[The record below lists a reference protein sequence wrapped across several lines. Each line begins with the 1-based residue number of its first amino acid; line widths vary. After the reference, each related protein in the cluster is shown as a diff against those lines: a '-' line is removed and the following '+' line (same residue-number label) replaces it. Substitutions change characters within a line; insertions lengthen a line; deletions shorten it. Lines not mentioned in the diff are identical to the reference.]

1 MFDYDSV
8 IFQPCKEWIA
18 DALNTGKSW
27 EDILTLCVSSEEREI
42 KLADLIDE
50 FMWPED
56 LTVRDW
62 LAFVENYKKSHIT
75 VTMAE
80 AEPVIAIDNGIVRN
94 HYPVPVGITSSWEQ
108 YKTYLKTTMSDVS
121 VSNIQKSCTWILNH
135 LSNDTRKTGAIKGLV
150 TGSVQSGKTANMEGL
165 VSMAADYDW
174 NFFIILSGTIDNLR
188 KQTRD
193 RFKKDLRN
201 SEGILWRILDFTSED
216 KKFGAEELKLNPL
229 TGSKNFSHR
238 YVTVCLKN
246 RKRLEKLIDWLYDD
260 PNRTSKLRILVIDD
274 EADQA
279 SINTAEITQ
288 EEEQE
293 RCAINQ
299 LICNLVNGKKSDG
312 GIPEVRI
319 QAMNYISFTA
329 TPYANVLNE
338 SSTESLYP
346 KDFICTLPEATEYF
360 GAKVIFGNNEQECPG
375 FPILREVSTSD
386 NKLLKE
392 IQKKTKT
399 GLPDSM
405 KQAIGWFLCATSVL
419 RVRGHKKSI
428 SMLVHTS
435 SIQKE
440 HFVIYDEI
448 QNWLANKDKVIALCR
463 AVYTKE
469 AQALSKVDLQEAN
482 PEYGLLSSV
491 REDMPAFE
499 ELLDELN
506 ALLSGISNILLGE
519 NKSFEYTNG
528 LHLCVDNCS
537 ANREAEEGTY
547 LRIVYPTD
555 DQLKSMEKAPAF
567 LVIGGNTLSR
577 GLTIDGLV
585 CTFFSRTSNQAD
597 TLMQMARWF
606 GYRKGYE
613 LLQRIWITDDAQTKF
628 KALAKIDMDLKHEVQ
643 LFMDR
648 GISPAKFG
656 PRIRN
661 TPEIAKFRITA
672 KKKSQMAEYADFD
685 FCGDSYETT
694 NFTNND
700 SLKKNLILTDQFIAH
715 LNATK
720 LPRKS
725 TAAKGFVWDE
735 IAYENVF
742 GQYLSNFEIS
752 EYSTLKKNLR
762 YFFEWMSQMNREGKF
777 TKWNVAVI
785 DGDNQDQP
793 WSVGD
798 KLSVGMI
805 ERTRKK
811 VDSTDHLDIGSLR
824 SGRDAVCDVNESEL
838 TPDQLEDFKKTRK
851 NGKNIISKRCNFGLE
866 DNPLLLIYRIK
877 KDGGEPK
884 TKNRLKMNADVD
896 IIGISIIVS
905 GDSIGETHAKS
916 LRIMI

>member
-1 MFDYDSV
+1 MFDYEST

-18 DALNTGKSW
+18 NALNAGESW
-27 EDILTLCVSSEEREI
+27 DDILCLGASSDKREE

-56 LTVRDW
+56 LSVSEW
-62 LAFVENYKKSHIT
+62 EAFVANYKTTHIT

-80 AEPVIAIDNGIVRN
+80 GEPVIAIDNGIVRN
-94 HYPVPVGITSSWEQ
+94 YYTVPVGITSSWEQ
-108 YKTYLKTTMSDVS
+108 YKSYLKTTMSEVS
-121 VSNIQKSCTWILNH
+121 VSNIQKSCIWVLNH
-135 LSNDTRKTGAIKGLV
+135 LSDDTRKTGAVKGLV

-216 KKFGAEELKLNPL
+216 KHFGAEELKLNPL
-229 TGSKNFSHR
+229 SGSKNFSQR

-246 RKRLEKLIDWLYDD
+246 RKRLEKLINWLYDD

-279 SINTAEITQ
+279 SINTAEITE

-312 GIPEVRI
+312 VIPDVRL

-338 SSTESLYP
+338 ASEESLYP
-346 KDFICTLPEATEYF
+346 KDYVCTLPEATEYF
-360 GAKVIFGNNEQECPG
+360 GAKVIFGNNEQGCPG
-375 FPILREVSTSD
+375 FPILRRVNAEEK
-386 NKLLKE
+386 KLLKD
-392 IQKKTKT
+392 IQRQKKS
-399 GLPDSM
+399 GLPESM
-405 KQAIGWFLCATSVL
+405 KKAISWFLCATSVL
-419 RVRGHKKSI
+419 RVRGHKKSV

-440 HFVIYDEI
+440 HFVIYNEI
-448 QNWLANKDKVIALCR
+448 QNWLADRPKVIEFCR
-463 AVYTKE
+463 DVYAVEAHAVTK
-469 AQALSKVDLQEAN
+469 ADLQEAN
-482 PEYGLLSSV
+482 PDYGLLASV
-491 REDMPAFE
+491 CEDMPTFE
-499 ELLDELN
+499 ELLDEIN
-506 ALLSGISNILLGE
+506 SLLFGITNILLGE
-519 NKSFEYTNG
+519 DKTLEYSNG

-547 LRIVYPTD
+547 LRVVYPTEE
-555 DQLKSMEKAPAF
+555 QLKAMEKAPAF

-585 CTFFSRTSNQAD
+585 CTYFSRTSNQAD

-613 LLQRIWITDDAQTKF
+613 LLQRIWITADAQKKF
-628 KALAKIDMDLKHEVQ
+628 EALAKIDMDLKREVE
-643 LFMDR
+643 LFMER

-661 TPEIAKFRITA
+661 IPEIAKFRITA

-694 NFTNND
+694 NFTNDD
-700 SLKKNLILTDQFIAH
+700 SLSKNLTLTDQFVSF
-715 LNATK
+715 LN
-720 LPRKS
+720 
-725 TAAKGFVWDE
+725 TAAVPRLSTTAKAFVWDN
-735 IAYENVF
+735 ITYEDVF
-742 GQYLSNFEIS
+742 SRYLSFYEIS
-752 EYSTLKKNLR
+752 EYSSLKKNLR
-762 YFFEWMSQMNREGKF
+762 YFFEWMSQMNTEGKF

-785 DGDNQDQP
+785 DGDNHDIP
-793 WSVGD
+793 WPVGEG
-798 KLSVGMI
+798 LSVGMI

-811 VDSTDHLDIGSLR
+811 VDTEEHLDIGSLR
-824 SGRDAVCDVNESEL
+824 SGRDAICDVNESEL
-838 TPDQLEDFKKTRK
+838 TPEQLEDFKKTRK
-851 NGKNIISKRCNFGLE
+851 NGKNIISKRCDFCLQ
-866 DNPLLLIYRIK
+866 DKPLLLIYRIK
-877 KDGGEPK
+877 QDGGDPK
-884 TKNRLKMNADVD
+884 TKNRFKMNAVED